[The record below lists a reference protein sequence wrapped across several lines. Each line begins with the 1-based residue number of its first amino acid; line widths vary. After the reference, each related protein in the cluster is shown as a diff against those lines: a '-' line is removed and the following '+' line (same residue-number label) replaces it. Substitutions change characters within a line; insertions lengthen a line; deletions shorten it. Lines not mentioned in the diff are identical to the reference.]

1 MNQDSG
7 KIQVGAARRAE
18 FETLFREFLDS
29 YPHTEE
35 GRRHAET
42 YEASRRQ
49 GRANFEEILRIADL
63 GEDVTDAVLLRL
75 LPYDDTSANREK
87 GAWAALAPAIQ
98 GDLRKWYEG
107 RGWTDPRD
115 WPRVAEAILDF
126 VRTCYD
132 NPQVLGV
139 ACKTFDDMPYTT
151 GFQAGML
158 TPILNALRPEDFLLI
173 NKKSRETVNHF
184 AGTSHSQ
191 RLRDYP
197 AANAT
202 GWALIRE
209 LAPLMHRL
217 EVPKLTDSDLLDMFS
232 HWLVAV
238 RRFDFKPVR
247 YWKIAPGENA
257 WNWAGCRDGGFI
269 AIGWDPLGDVSEL
282 TRVQFDAK
290 RDELVATHDDWTK
303 ADADQVWRF
312 ARIDQGDRIVANRGM
327 SEILG
332 IGHVTG
338 PYYFVED
345 ERHAHR
351 LPVEWVDVTH
361 RRLDKEEQAWG
372 RTLVELDRGEF
383 EEIRK
388 APAIE
393 SDPVIRRG
401 EPTGV
406 GYFTARTLELLEGLH
421 RDPTVAYY
429 REHRDAFQKQLI
441 VPFRRLFQDVAER
454 LPAAITDMMETER
467 RVFSRIP
474 KNDFGRGGA
483 WPWYWGA
490 LYPKGSK
497 RTDDAQLL
505 LSIDHRRL
513 AFGFFIADYATERRQ
528 EFVERCREA
537 HHELVALLGDVL
549 SDDDLVFDLHE
560 GIVLRPDGCVD
571 SELDLTWQE
580 WLEHPDRAD
589 FAVSVVLPWA
599 EVLTCS
605 EETLAGRIA
614 QTYER
619 LFPLVLLS
627 VEEDPLGAIAAHLQ
641 ISDPVPERNPVYSLE
656 DCAAETHVNRETLE
670 AWVRAIERK
679 KQAILYGPPGTGK
692 TYLAEHLARHLV
704 GDGDGFSEVVQFHP
718 AYAYEDFVQGLR
730 PEPAPD
736 AGLQFDRVPGRF
748 LDFCRRARSCDGRC
762 VLIID
767 EINRAHLSRVFGE
780 LMYLLEYRGRD
791 VPLAAGGRFRIPAN
805 VRLIGTMNT
814 ADRSIALV
822 DHALRRRFAF
832 LALYPDYD
840 LLRRYHSSHR
850 SGFDVEPLVQV
861 LGRVNREIGDPHYAV
876 GITFFL
882 LPDLSSHIEDIWR
895 MEIEPY
901 LEEYFFDQPD
911 KVAAFHWPRIRD
923 DVLP

>member
-1 MNQDSG
+1 MNTDSG
-7 KIQVGAARRAE
+7 RIEIDPGTRAE
-18 FETLFREFLDS
+18 FETLFREFLEV
-29 YPHTEE
+29 YPDTEE
-35 GRRHAET
+35 GRRHAEM

-49 GRANFEEILRIADL
+49 GRANFEEILKIADI
-63 GEDVTDAVLLRL
+63 GQDVTDAVLLRL
-75 LPYDDTSANREK
+75 LPYDNTSANREK
-87 GAWAALAPAIQ
+87 GAWAAVAPAIQ
-98 GDLRKWYEG
+98 GDLRKWYEAK
-107 RGWTDPRD
+107 GWTDPRD
-115 WPRVAEAILDF
+115 WPKVAEAILNF
-126 VRTCYD
+126 IRTCYD
-132 NPQVLGV
+132 NPQALGV
-139 ACKTFDDMPYTT
+139 ACQTFDDLSYAT

-173 NKKSRETVNHF
+173 NKKSRETINHF

-197 AANAT
+197 VVNAT
-202 GWALIRE
+202 GWALIGD
-209 LAPLMHRL
+209 LAPQIRKF
-217 EVPKLTDSDLLDMFS
+217 EVPDLPDSDLFDMFA

-238 RRFDFKPVR
+238 RRLSFKAVR
-247 YWKIAPGENA
+247 YWKIAPGENS
-257 WNWAGCRDGGFI
+257 WNWDACRKGGFI
-269 AIGWDPLGDVSEL
+269 AIGWDPLGDVSDL
-282 TRVQFDAK
+282 TRAQFDAR

-303 ADADQVWRF
+303 VDADQVWRF
-312 ARIDQGDRIVANRGM
+312 ARIDKGDRIVANRGT

-332 IGHVTG
+332 IGRVTG

-345 ERHAHR
+345 ERHGHR
-351 LPVEWVDVTH
+351 LPVEWTDVAH
-361 RRLDKEEQAWG
+361 RRLDKEEHGWR

-388 APAIE
+388 ALAIE
-393 SDPVIRRG
+393 SGAVIRRG
-401 EPTGV
+401 EPTAG
-406 GYFTARTLELLEGLH
+406 GYFTPRTLELLEGLH

-429 REHRDAFQKQLI
+429 NEHRDAFQKHLI
-441 VPFRRLFQDVAER
+441 APFRRLFHDVAEC
-454 LPAAITDMMETER
+454 LPAAITDVMETER
-467 RVFSRIP
+467 RLFSRIP
-474 KNDFGRGGA
+474 KNDFGQGGA

-490 LYPKGSK
+490 FYPRGSK

-505 LSIDHRRL
+505 LSIDHQRL
-513 AFGFFIADYATERRQ
+513 AFGFFIADYAAERRQ
-528 EFVERCREA
+528 EFVERCRGA
-537 HHELVALLGDVL
+537 HHELGAMLGDVL

-560 GIVLRPDGCVD
+560 GIVLGPDGSVD

-589 FAVSVVLPWA
+589 FAVCVVLPWA

-605 EETLAGRIA
+605 EETLAGRIV

-627 VEEDPLGAIAAHLQ
+627 VEEDPLAAIAEYLQ
-641 ISDPVPERNPVYSLE
+641 IGEKVPDRNPVYSLD
-656 DCAAETHVNRETLE
+656 DCAAATHVARKTLE
-670 AWVRAIERK
+670 GWVRAIERK

-692 TYLAEHLARHLV
+692 TYLAEHLARHLI
-704 GDGDGFSEVVQFHP
+704 GGGDGFTEVVQFHP

-730 PEPAPD
+730 PQAAAD
-736 AGLQFDRVPGRF
+736 GGLRFDRAPGRF
-748 LDFCRRARSCDGRC
+748 LDFCRRARTCDGRC

-780 LMYLLEYRGRD
+780 LMYLLEYRGRE
-791 VPLAAGGRFRIPAN
+791 VPLAAGGRFRIPEN

-832 LALYPDYD
+832 LALHPDYD
-840 LLRRYHSSHR
+840 LLRRYHSSHG
-850 SGFDVEPLVQV
+850 SGFDVEPLIRV
-861 LGRVNREIGDPHYAV
+861 LARLNREIGDPHYAV

-882 LPDLSSHIEDIWR
+882 LLDLPSHIEDIWR